1 MVLYQSNILVTILI
15 GALQVGQGALSLF
28 KVWPHSKQQLA
39 CPQSRRTHF
48 LLLSSK
54 QMTHLGISSSSLP
67 SSSIIG
73 WLISVDSTSVV
84 GSVTTKGFA
93 TARTPYYSKVLWTI
107 DIRVMNE
114 EISLHKQGCLSFLFC
129 CDTTL
134 VHASFGDLTN
144 AKVWQN
150 TYTIK
155 KQSEEQKHK
164 Y

>member
-67 SSSIIG
+67 SSSKIG
-73 WLISVDSTSVV
+73 WLMSVDSTSVA
-84 GSVTTKGFA
+84 GSLTTKGFA
-93 TARTPYYSKVLWTI
+93 TARTLTQFFFCLLFANNIELSQRQAASKNPTEYNWVSVQT
-107 DIRVMNE
+107 
-114 EISLHKQGCLSFLFC
+114 C
-129 CDTTL
+129 TT
-134 VHASFGDLTN
+134 
-144 AKVWQN
+144 AKVYALQGW
-150 TYTIK
+150 
-155 KQSEEQKHK
+155 SRG
-164 Y
+164 